1 MKITTYTQILEYV
14 RGVEWAAFIF
24 PSPKSV
30 LKVYLDKEADANY
43 CSDGVGVALVPRG
56 KRPFQRLPRYRDLS
70 GGQWL
75 LGHQKR
81 IGGSFPSPASAG
93 FDREGAGCCRVNLGF
108 RAIRLFA
115 HLFTG
120 IDRPS
125 LPWVRQYTYNG
136 SAIPTGP
143 EFTARWVPLAF
154 QSAVETHCTQ
164 ICCGTPV
171 CACTVCLGPRC
182 LRHPP
187 RPLPGG
193 SGPFRWFF

>member
-1 MKITTYTQILEYV
+1 M
-14 RGVEWAAFIF
+14 
-24 PSPKSV
+24 
-30 LKVYLDKEADANY
+30 
-43 CSDGVGVALVPRG
+43 ALVPRG

-154 QSAVETHCTQ
+154 QSAVETHAPRSAVEPLSARALCAWGLAA
-164 ICCGTPV
+164 CGT
-171 CACTVCLGPRC
+171 
-182 LRHPP
+182 
-187 RPLPGG
+187 RP
-193 SGPFRWFF
+193 GPFRVVLAPSGGSSNSMSFFSMMH